1 MVPGTP
7 HDGAGAT
14 TILVVDDD
22 QDIREGVASLL
33 EDEGYSVVCFA
44 NGLDA
49 LDHLRRN
56 PTSASLII
64 LDLMMPVMSGW
75 TFCEEQAR
83 DARISGI
90 PVIIISANP
99 YRPPPARAV
108 LSKPLRAQ
116 NLLTAVARHIRAA

>member
-1 MVPGTP
+1 MTVGTP
-7 HDGAGAT
+7 QSPSRT
-14 TILVVDDD
+14 TIAIVDDD
-22 QDIREGVASLL
+22 QDIREGLASLL
-33 EDEGYSVVCFA
+33 EDEGYSVLCFP

-49 LDHLRRN
+49 LDHLRKN
-56 PTSASLII
+56 PTAASLII

-83 DARISGI
+83 DARIAGI

-108 LSKPLRAQ
+108 LPKPLRAA
-116 NLLTAVARHIRAA
+116 NLLNAVARHLRAA